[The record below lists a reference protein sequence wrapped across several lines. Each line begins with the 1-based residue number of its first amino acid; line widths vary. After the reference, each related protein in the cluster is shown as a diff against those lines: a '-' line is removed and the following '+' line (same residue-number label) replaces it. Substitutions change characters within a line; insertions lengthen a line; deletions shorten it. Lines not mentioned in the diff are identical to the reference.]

1 MSFKASSNNSFSSS
15 AADALAFTFPLAE
28 AVAVLAVAV
37 LVVDWA
43 VVVVFLE
50 LLAVFLA
57 GFSFFFVCSCSFHSN
72 SIFLISLKVTTPY
85 YNFFTTF

>member
-28 AVAVLAVAV
+28 AVAVLAAAV
-37 LVVDWA
+37 LEVYLA
-43 VVVVFLE
+43 VVVVFLA

-57 GFSFFFVCSCSFHSN
+57 GFSSFLFVAVVFIVIVFF
-72 SIFLISLKVTTPY
+72 
-85 YNFFTTF
+85 